1 MVFKRRNR
9 RPIWQ
14 VVRESFWPSI
24 GWSRAVQYV
33 QHRLRRLPDSPERV
47 ARGVF
52 AGVFV
57 SFLPLFGFHVL
68 SGALLAWIMRG
79 NIIAA
84 IIGTFLGNPLTY
96 VAITWVALRMG
107 YWILGRD
114 WRDGAAMESIGE
126 SFGEAWRDLK
136 TNFLSMFSEAEANWE
151 GLGHFYDNVYFPFL
165 VGGIVPGIIVGLI
178 CYAITVPLVRA
189 YQNRRK
195 GALKAKLE
203 ALKKKAQL
211 VADEAGKAD

>member
-1 MVFKRRNR
+1 MFKRRNR
-9 RPIWQ
+9 RPFWRVIQ
-14 VVRESFWPSI
+14 ESFWPSI
-24 GWSRAVQYV
+24 GWSRAVQYT
-33 QHRLRRLPDSPERV
+33 QHRLRRLPDSPDRV

-57 SFLPLFGFHVL
+57 SFLPLFGFHFL
-68 SGALLAWIMRG
+68 SAAVMAWIMRG

-96 VAITWVALRMG
+96 APIIWVTLRMG
-107 YWILGRD
+107 YWMQGRD
-114 WRDGAAMESIGE
+114 WSDGAAVASIGE
-126 SFGEAWRDLK
+126 SFAEAWRDLK
-136 TNFLSMFSEAEANWE
+136 HNFFAIFNDQTAHWD
-151 GLGHFYDNVYFPFL
+151 GLKHFYDNVYFPFL
-165 VGGIVPGIIVGLI
+165 IGGIIPGIVVGLI

-203 ALKKKAQL
+203 ALRKKAHM

>member
-9 RPIWQ
+9 RPLWRSIQ
-14 VVRESFWPSI
+14 ESFWPSI
-24 GWSRAVQYV
+24 GWSRAVQYT

-57 SFLPLFGFHVL
+57 SFLPLFGFHFL

-84 IIGTFLGNPLTY
+84 LIGTFLGNPLTY
-96 VAITWVALRMG
+96 PPIIWVSLRAG
-107 YWILGRD
+107 YWMRGRD
-114 WRDGAAMESIGE
+114 WGDGAAIESIGD
-126 SFGEAWRDLK
+126 SFAEAWGDLK
-136 TNFLSMFSEAEANWE
+136 DNVLSLFTDAEPHWE
-151 GLGHFYDNVYFPFL
+151 GLWHFYDNVYYPFL
-165 VGGIVPGIIVGLI
+165 IGGIVPGIVVGLI
-178 CYAITVPLVRA
+178 CYFVTVPLVQA

-203 ALKKKAQL
+203 ALKKKAHL
-211 VADEAGKAD
+211 VADEARKPD

>member
-1 MVFKRRNR
+1 VVFKRRNR
-9 RPIWQ
+9 RPLWRVIQ
-14 VVRESFWPSI
+14 ESFWPSI

-33 QHRLRRLPDSPERV
+33 QHRLRRLPDSPSRV

-57 SFLPLFGFHVL
+57 SFLPLFGFHFL
-68 SGALLAWIMRG
+68 SAALLAWIMRG
-79 NIIAA
+79 NILAA
-84 IIGTFLGNPLTY
+84 LIGTFLGNPLTY

-107 YWILGRD
+107 YWMRGRD
-114 WRDGAAMESIGE
+114 WGDGAAVDSIGH
-126 SFGEAWRDLK
+126 SFRDAWQDL
-136 TNFLSMFSEAEANWE
+136 THNFWSMFTPDTAHWE
-151 GLGHFYDNVYFPFL
+151 GLWHFYDNVYFPFL
-165 VGGIVPGIIVGLI
+165 IGGIVPGIVVGLI
-178 CYAITVPLVRA
+178 CYGITVPLVTA

-203 ALKKKAQL
+203 ALKKKAHL